1 MYRWSKFLVLA
12 VLASTSFAQQYSVE
26 DPENANI
33 EFKSSSADEV
43 NADGLYFNTR
53 DTIVNPGEPINLNC
67 GVENIDDL
75 KFCVWAKPNGGI
87 VQVDELPKDGIEMPT
102 SLDRNQCGISV
113 TSATTEDHGKWQC
126 TVYVA
131 GKAHKASKK
140 VIVTIT
146 PTNPYMDIDDP
157 LVVLTEDK
165 KPIMCTVAAARPAAQ
180 VTWMLGD
187 RDITVDARSEQTLTD
202 GQDTY
207 KTTSTLVRHFQPMEN
222 GKDLVCKVKHY
233 TLDTPKMVKVKT
245 DVQFA
250 PVHKPPQT
258 YYQIR
263 PGADYEVVYNFSSN
277 PTPRSIVWSYG
288 DTFENMVA
296 SISVPGEDER
306 YTTNIQEYGNGQYA
320 ATLYIREFMESDA
333 NLRYRLT
340 VGNDLGETEYRV
352 ILSMDEKPADGDSE
366 TSAPDIKGSTDPYE
380 SEGSV
385 NDQVDSNPLDDGA
398 VAGIVIV
405 VLLVV
410 AALGAAGYMRY
421 RQMYCFA
428 PVEPAAEAEDKG
440 DGKEEKEHSD
450 TESARGTTANPAA
463 NIWNRFQ
470 ALIKPKKEQDTK
482 LDKMEEGEATEE
494 DEKKSLT
501 KEKEVEKP
509 ADVEMCPDDRKE
521 PLEDKPTEIATPTP
535 DDKKEVV
542 YAELDLAKGDGD
554 QKNQVKAED
563 KTEYAQIVGTVTD
576 NKEEEKKE

>member
-352 ILSMDEKPADGDSE
+352 ILSMDEKPAD
-366 TSAPDIKGSTDPYE
+366 
-380 SEGSV
+380 
-385 NDQVDSNPLDDGA
+385 PLDDGA

-428 PVEPAAEAEDKG
+428 SRAESKAYIQDDIEKASHYDGTTNVVSSEHINGKSEVVTNGNGNIEQTKVEQQQQD
-440 DGKEEKEHSD
+440 DSSD
-450 TESARGTTANPAA
+450 T
-463 NIWNRFQ
+463 
-470 ALIKPKKEQDTK
+470 K
-482 LDKMEEGEATEE
+482 
-494 DEKKSLT
+494 DEKKNT
-501 KEKEVEKP
+501 
-509 ADVEMCPDDRKE
+509 DV
-521 PLEDKPTEIATPTP
+521 
-535 DDKKEVV
+535 
-542 YAELDLAKGDGD
+542 
-554 QKNQVKAED
+554 
-563 KTEYAQIVGTVTD
+563 
-576 NKEEEKKE
+576 

>member
-428 PVEPAAEAEDKG
+428 SRAESKAYIQDDIEKASHYDGTTNVVSSEHINGKSEVVTNGNGNIEQTKVEQQQQD
-440 DGKEEKEHSD
+440 DSSD
-450 TESARGTTANPAA
+450 T
-463 NIWNRFQ
+463 
-470 ALIKPKKEQDTK
+470 K
-482 LDKMEEGEATEE
+482 
-494 DEKKSLT
+494 DEKKNT
-501 KEKEVEKP
+501 
-509 ADVEMCPDDRKE
+509 DV
-521 PLEDKPTEIATPTP
+521 
-535 DDKKEVV
+535 
-542 YAELDLAKGDGD
+542 
-554 QKNQVKAED
+554 
-563 KTEYAQIVGTVTD
+563 
-576 NKEEEKKE
+576 